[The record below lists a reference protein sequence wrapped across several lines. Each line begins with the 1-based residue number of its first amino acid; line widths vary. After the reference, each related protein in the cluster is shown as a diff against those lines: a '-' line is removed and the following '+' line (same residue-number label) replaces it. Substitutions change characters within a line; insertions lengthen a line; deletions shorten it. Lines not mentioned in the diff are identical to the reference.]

1 MSDANRCSGKSVDH
15 VVEVGLELVQ
25 SLGAHVARCAS
36 AIAGEGECFH
46 VGAGGQTQGAVHLTG
61 ASDAPLVQRTGAANN
76 QAVVD
81 QAQVVAQIA
90 VALVNLGLVLTS
102 LTGLLEVGVL
112 VEAGIA
118 GFLGYSV
125 EASSQLF
132 SGFEASGGALDVAL
146 DGLEVVLGGERPAAS
161 AAVTTVVTTDFIVEI
176 L

>member
-1 MSDANRCSGKSVDH
+1 MGFDVRT
-15 VVEVGLELVQ
+15 
-25 SLGAHVARCAS
+25 
-36 AIAGEGECFH
+36 
-46 VGAGGQTQGAVHLTG
+46 GGQTQGAVHLTSAG
-61 ASDAPLVQRTGAANN
+61 DAPLVQRAGAADN

-90 VALVNLGLVLTS
+90 VALVHLGLVLTS

-118 GFLGYSV
+118 SFLGHGV

-146 DGLEVVLGGERPAAS
+146 DGLEVVLGGEATGCIS
-161 AAVTTVVTTDFIVEI
+161 
-176 L
+176 